1 MRRTVCI
8 VSPGNLASNP
18 RVLKE
23 ADALHGAG
31 YDVTAI
37 VCDYNEA
44 LRQADDEIEAAAPWK
59 VIRVPRTRDE
69 AVVAR
74 MAAVLARLLVAAGIG
89 VPVGVAA
96 RSARTPVAALM
107 RRAPEV
113 PADLYIAHYVAA
125 LPAVAA
131 AALRHGA
138 LIGFD
143 AEDFHSGEGA
153 GAPDDA
159 FRMKMIEI
167 VEQAVLPS
175 CSHMTAA
182 APLIGKA
189 YAARYG
195 LAEPVTVL
203 NVFPLSMAPPRP
215 RPVRGQEGT
224 STVRA
229 YWFSQTI
236 GLDRGLQAFIQAMAR
251 TQSHVTLDIR
261 GSNRW
266 GHGDALL
273 ALAHSLGLADRVR
286 VLPMAPPGEMVRLAA
301 DYDVGLSLET
311 DVSENRRICLT
322 NKIFTYLLAGVPV
335 VMSDTP
341 AQKLLAT
348 DLGAAAR
355 LCDLADP
362 AGLAATLDALASPAV
377 LAEASANAWR
387 LGRERYNWERE
398 QDVLLQSVAA
408 AFARRETVR

>member
-1 MRRTVCI
+1 MRHTVCI

-23 ADALHGAG
+23 ADALQGAG
-31 YDVTAI
+31 YDVTAV

-44 LRQADDEIEAAAPWK
+44 LRRADDEIEAAAPWK
-59 VIRVPRTRDE
+59 VIRVPRARYE
-69 AVVAR
+69 GLVAR
-74 MAAVLARLLVAAGIG
+74 MAAGLARVLSAAGFA

-96 RSARTPVAALM
+96 RSARSPVAALM

-125 LPAVAA
+125 LPAAA
-131 AALRHGA
+131 EAARLHGA
-138 LIGFD
+138 LLGFD
-143 AEDFHSGEGA
+143 AEDFHSGEGT

-195 LAEPVTVL
+195 LAEPATVL
-203 NVFPLSMAPPRP
+203 NVFPLSMAPPQP
-215 RPVRGQEGT
+215 EPVRTQDGT
-224 STVRA
+224 PTIRA

-236 GLDRGLQAFIQAMAR
+236 GLDRGLQAFIHAMAR
-251 TQSHVTLDIR
+251 TRTRVTLDIR

-273 ALAHSLGLADRVR
+273 ALASSLDLVDRVR
-286 VLPMAPPGEMVRLAA
+286 LLPMAPPGEMVRLAA

-341 AQKLLAT
+341 AQTQLAR
-348 DLGAAAR
+348 DLGPAAR
-355 LCDLADP
+355 LCSLADP
-362 AGLAATLDALASPAV
+362 AGLAETLDALASPAI
-377 LAEASANAWR
+377 LAEASASAWR
-387 LGRERYNWERE
+387 LARERYNWEKE

-408 AFARRETVR
+408 AFARRGTVR

>member
-1 MRRTVCI
+1 MHRRVCI

-31 YDVTAI
+31 YAVTVI

-44 LRQADDEIEAAAPWK
+44 LRQADDEIEAVAPWK
-59 VIRVPRTRDE
+59 VIRVPRARNE
-69 AVVAR
+69 GIVSR
-74 MAAVLARLLVAAGIG
+74 MAAALAQALSAVRIA

-125 LPAVAA
+125 LPAVAVA
-131 AALRHGA
+131 AHRHGA
-138 LIGFD
+138 LLGFD
-143 AEDFHSGEGA
+143 AEDFHSGEGT
-153 GAPDDA
+153 GARDDA

-203 NVFPLSMAPPRP
+203 NVFPLSMAPLQP
-215 RPVRGQEGT
+215 RPVRAREGT
-224 STVRA
+224 AEVRA

-251 TQSHVTLDIR
+251 TQSRVTLDIR

-266 GHGDALL
+266 GHGDTLL

-311 DVSENRRICLT
+311 EVSENRRICLT

-348 DLGAAAR
+348 ELGAAAR

-362 AGLAATLDALASPAV
+362 AELAATLDALASPAV
-377 LAEASANAWR
+377 LAEASAVAWH

-408 AFARRETVR
+408 AFTRREALR

>member
-31 YDVTAI
+31 YDVTVI

-44 LRQADDEIEAAAPWK
+44 LRLADDEIEAAAPWK
-59 VIRVPRTRDE
+59 VIRVPRARDE
-69 AVVAR
+69 GFVAR
-74 MAAVLARLLVAAGIG
+74 MAAGLARVLSAVGIA

-107 RRAPEV
+107 RRALEV

-125 LPAVAA
+125 LPAAA
-131 AALRHGA
+131 AAARLHGA
-138 LIGFD
+138 LLGFD
-143 AEDFHSGEGA
+143 AEDFHSGEGT
-153 GAPDDA
+153 GAPGDA
-159 FRMKMIEI
+159 FRMRMIGI
-167 VEQAVLPS
+167 VERAVLPS

-182 APLIGKA
+182 APLIGKR
-189 YAARYG
+189 YATHYG
-195 LAEPVTVL
+195 LAEPATVL

-215 RPVRGQEGT
+215 KPVQAREGT
-224 STVRA
+224 PAIRA

-251 TQSHVTLDIR
+251 ARTRVTLDIR

-266 GHGDALL
+266 GHGDSLL
-273 ALAHSLGLADRVR
+273 ALAASLGLVDRVR
-286 VLPMAPPGEMVRLAA
+286 LLPMAPPGEMVRLAA
-301 DYDVGLSLET
+301 EYDVGLSLET
-311 DVSENRRICLT
+311 EVSENRRICLT

-335 VMSDTP
+335 IMSDTP
-341 AQKLLAT
+341 GQKLLAS
-348 DLGAAAR
+348 DLGPAAR
-355 LCDLADP
+355 LCALADP
-362 AGLAATLDALASPAV
+362 AGLAATLDALASPPV
-377 LAEASANAWR
+377 LAEASATAWR

-408 AFARRETVR
+408 AFVRRETVR